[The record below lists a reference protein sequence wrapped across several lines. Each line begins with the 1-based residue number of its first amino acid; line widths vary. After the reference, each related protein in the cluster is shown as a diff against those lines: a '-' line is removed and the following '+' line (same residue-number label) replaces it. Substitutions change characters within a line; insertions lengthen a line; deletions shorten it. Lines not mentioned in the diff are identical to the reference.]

1 MNEINMSRLSCIVLS
16 LFPALWGIFSL
27 LNNSAD
33 FANTARQAVGP
44 LLTMQ
49 DTYQVPGLMWRAV
62 SAPWA
67 GMLGLACITLLE
79 SLAGIAAALGIVLM
93 VKHLSHPY
101 AQFAKGKAWAMLGA
115 LCAIAVWGIGFMVI
129 AGDWFMAWQAKDNP
143 LAVQLG
149 ALLYMVPNTLAL
161 IVLMLQRDA
170 R

>member
-1 MNEINMSRLSCIVLS
+1 MNEITVSRLSCILLS

-27 LNNSAD
+27 LNNTAGFTD
-33 FANTARQAVGP
+33 TARHAVGP

-62 SAPWA
+62 TAPWA
-67 GMLGLACITLLE
+67 GMLGLVFITLLE
-79 SLAGIAAALGIVLM
+79 SLAGITATLGIVLM
-93 VKHLSHPY
+93 VKHLGHSY
-101 AQFAKGKAWAMLGA
+101 AAFAKGKAWAMLGA
-115 LCAIAVWGIGFMVI
+115 LCAIAVWGIGFMVV
-129 AGDWFMAWQAKDNP
+129 AGDWFMAWQAKDSP

-161 IVLMLQRDA
+161 MLLMLQRDA